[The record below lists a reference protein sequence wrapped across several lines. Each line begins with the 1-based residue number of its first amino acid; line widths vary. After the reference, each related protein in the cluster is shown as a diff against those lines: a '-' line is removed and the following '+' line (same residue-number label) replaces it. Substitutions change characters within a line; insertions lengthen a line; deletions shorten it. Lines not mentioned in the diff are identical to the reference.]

1 MENPKRQKLLIQTLM
16 KSSNVNS
23 LDGEIET
30 EAGNIATSFID
41 IDESCMKVSSLIDR
55 LQQNEILKETIDEI
69 LIEIGEV
76 FRHIL
81 YHLRDMKFYNYL
93 GELK

>member
-69 LIEIGEV
+69 LIEIGEE